1 MAMSSTYLT
10 PTEITKRSLVI
21 LHQKLNFVG
30 SINRQYDA
38 SFAKDGA
45 KIGEQLKI
53 RLPNKY
59 TVRTGAVMAAQDV
72 TEQSVTMAVSTMKGV
87 DMVFANQDLTM
98 TIDRFEE
105 RYIQPA
111 MSVLA
116 AAIEADALSMYKDV
130 YQASGTVGSAVTT
143 AGVLGVGKKLTDAL
157 APGNSRE
164 LLVNTQAQ
172 IDVIEAMKTLFQPSS
187 DLAEQMREGA
197 MGRAQGFNYD
207 ATTHLNTHTPGSEV
221 ASAVAGSAST
231 STITINGAN
240 QTGAAVTVTNGST
253 KTLLKGDVIILPGV
267 NRVHP
272 ETKADTGVAQQFVVT
287 ADVASNGTSIP
298 ISPSIVVTGALQ
310 NVTASP
316 TDAAKIGKVGT
327 ASTAYGLSLGYQKD
341 AFAIAFADLEMP
353 DTGAFKARET
363 MDGISMRILRGFD
376 IKTNETLAR
385 IDVLYGFKT
394 VRPELA
400 CRLHSN

>member
-1 MAMSSTYLT
+1 MSSSYLT
-10 PTEITKRSLVI
+10 PSEITKRSLAI

-30 SINRQYDA
+30 SINRQYDD

-59 TVRTGAVMAAQDV
+59 TVRTGSTMAAQDV
-72 TEQSVTMAVSTMKGV
+72 SEQSVTLAVSTMKGV
-87 DMVFANQDLTM
+87 DMVFSNQDLTM

-130 YQASGTVGSAVTT
+130 YQASGSAGSAVTT
-143 AGVLGVGKKLTDAL
+143 ASVLGVGKKLTDAL
-157 APGNSRE
+157 APSNARE

-172 IDVIEAMKTLFQPSS
+172 IDVIEAMKTLFQPSPE
-187 DLAEQMREGA
+187 LAEQMREGA

-207 ATTHLNTHTPGSEV
+207 ASTHLNTHTPGSEI
-221 ASAVAGSAST
+221 ASATTGSGSS
-231 STITINGAN
+231 STITVSGAN
-240 QTGAAVTVTNGST
+240 QTGASVTVTNGSS
-253 KTLLKGDVIILPGV
+253 KSLKKGDIVLFDGV
-267 NRVHP
+267 FRVHP
-272 ETKADTGVAQQFVVT
+272 ETKVNTGVLQQFVVT
-287 ADVASNGTSIP
+287 SDVATNGTSIP
-298 ISPSIVVTGALQ
+298 ISPSIVITGALQ
-310 NVTASP
+310 NVSAAP
-316 TDAAKIGKVGT
+316 TDAAKIAKVGV
-327 ASTAYGLSLGYQKD
+327 ADTAYGVSLGYQKD
-341 AFAIAFADLEMP
+341 AFAIAFADLVMP
-353 DTGAFKARET
+353 EAVGWKARET
-363 MDGISMRILRGFD
+363 MDGISMRIVKGFD
-376 IKTNETLAR
+376 IKTNEELAR
-385 IDVLYGFKT
+385 IDVLYGFKS